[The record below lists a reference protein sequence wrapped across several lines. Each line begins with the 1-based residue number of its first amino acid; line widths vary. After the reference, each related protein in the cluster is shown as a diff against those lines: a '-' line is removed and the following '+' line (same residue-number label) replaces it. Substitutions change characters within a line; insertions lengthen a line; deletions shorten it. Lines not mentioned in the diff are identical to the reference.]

1 MSSFDKEEKKLKF
14 VFTRQVLTSS
24 TQRQNT
30 SSHVVDR
37 TRTATKCAEVKN
49 ARAKRVYDC

>member
-1 MSSFDKEEKKLKF
+1 MSSFDIRRKKLKF
-14 VFTRQVLTSS
+14 AFTRQVLTSS

-49 ARAKRVYDC
+49 ARKKRVYDC